1 MHVTTNERLIC
12 AKIQHRL
19 KMGRQAN
26 VIFVNKLAP
35 MLLVLQC
42 KHIFCVVHT

>member
-26 VIFVNKLAP
+26 VIFFQQVSTNAAAIAL
-35 MLLVLQC
+35 
-42 KHIFCVVHT
+42 